1 MENVFRLIGFLREE
15 LENYGGIVCCYF
27 FFLERSI
34 VGCWVRGYLD
44 DILEIVYMFM

>member
-1 MENVFRLIGFLREE
+1 MEGSFVVI
-15 LENYGGIVCCYF
+15 F

-44 DILEIVYMFM
+44 DILKIVYMFM